1 MILIPFSLLLPLTIL
16 ARKFLCL
23 DDEDGHGGDVHGGG
37 HQAELAALKLGVTDA
52 EMPGDEQPT
61 DNGED
66 LEGDTPGGGVP
77 GGDHDEPVVLRE
89 QSKTTVGKEM

>member
-1 MILIPFSLLLPLTIL
+1 MIFIPFSLLFPLIIL

-37 HQAELAALKLGVTDA
+37 HQAELAALKLGDTD
-52 EMPGDEQPT
+52 DEVP

-66 LEGDTPGGGVP
+66 LE
-77 GGDHDEPVVLRE
+77 
-89 QSKTTVGKEM
+89 